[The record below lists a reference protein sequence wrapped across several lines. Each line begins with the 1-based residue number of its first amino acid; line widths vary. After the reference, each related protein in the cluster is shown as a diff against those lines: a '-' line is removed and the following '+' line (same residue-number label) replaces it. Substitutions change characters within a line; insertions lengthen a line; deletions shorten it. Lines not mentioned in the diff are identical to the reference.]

1 MNLSHLDLN
10 LLVAL
15 DALLIE
21 RNVTRAGQR
30 IGLSQPTTSRA
41 LARLRRTL
49 DDPLLVRVGRDMQL
63 TPRAARLAPRVRE
76 ILELTE
82 RAMEDRSD
90 FDPATHARGF
100 SVSCSDYVTLVLMCR
115 VVETLATQ
123 GPNVEL
129 HLVPRSADARG
140 LLRRAEV
147 DIVIEPAALMNGKG
161 LKSRALFTDRWRCAV
176 WSGSK
181 LARGRLDAKR
191 FVAAPYL
198 TYTLGTGRITNLADR
213 LLAEQGIDREP
224 RVTTENFALVPFL
237 LRGTEMISLVLE
249 RGVMAFGVGIDITL
263 RRSPIELPM
272 LVETMY
278 WNPRNATDPA
288 HAWLRDVI
296 ASVAQDL

>member
-15 DALLIE
+15 DALLTE

-30 IGLSQPTTSRA
+30 IGVTQPTMSRA
-41 LARLRRTL
+41 LSRLRRTL
-49 DDPLLVRVGRDMQL
+49 GDPLLVSVGREMQL
-63 TPRAARLAPRVRE
+63 TPRAARLAVQVRE
-76 ILELTE
+76 ILDLTE
-82 RAMEDRSD
+82 RALDDRSD
-90 FDPATHARGF
+90 FDPATDARGF
-100 SVSCSDYVTLVLMCR
+100 SVSCSDYVTLVLMCH
-115 VVETLATQ
+115 VVARLALQ
-123 GPNVEL
+123 GPSVEL

-147 DIVIEPAALMNGKG
+147 DVVIEPAALMNAKG
-161 LKSRALFTDRWRCAV
+161 LSSRPLFSDRWRCAV

-181 LARGRLDAKR
+181 LARGRLDAER

-237 LRGTEMISLVLE
+237 LRGTNMVSLVLE
-249 RGVMAFGVGIDITL
+249 RGVVAFGDHIDITL
-263 RRSPIELPM
+263 RTSPIELPT

-278 WNPRNATDPA
+278 WNPRNDTDPA
-288 HAWLRDVI
+288 HSWLREII
-296 ASVAQDL
+296 ASVAADL